1 MYTLEKSV
9 TSDASETNAT
19 GEVLPDIWFWD
30 SPAISA
36 TSATNATS
44 DTSDTNDTN
53 TAHTWP
59 EEGRHLSVVR
69 TGGPLRLS

>member
-1 MYTLEKSV
+1 V
-9 TSDASETNAT
+9 TNAT

-53 TAHTWP
+53 TAQTLP
-59 EEGRHLSVVR
+59 EEFAPVSPMSIAIHLKCYTVK
-69 TGGPLRLS
+69 